1 MKSRQSSLARR
12 LLGIAALAPFW
23 LCIGCDPSPSPGL
36 PAPSST
42 AAPQANAAIPPETT
56 APSAPPP
63 ALARA
68 VPSNPLGLPPRRIK
82 IDPGR
87 RVFTFSEPML
97 QNARLGSTLVLYAA
111 NVAGFEGDDVLIE
124 GKSSPSYK
132 VHAGYVIPVP
142 DAPRV
147 HIGDPVLSE
156 WNGVMKHAVVA
167 RFVKDRVGL
176 RYTDM
181 GGEAQEGL
189 VKNPRLVKQVEG
201 LAPGN
206 YAAFKQEQE
215 WRHVLLVSPI
225 EGEPKRWFA
234 LGFGGAASIV
244 DEPRLRPIPIRWNP
258 RPGTEVW
265 AEWAGTMRRGS
276 VQSAGDTG
284 LFTVKYERAGRPVTV
299 GWGLLMQPVAEDRT
313 GPR

>member
-1 MKSRQSSLARR
+1 VMSARSRIDHPL
-12 LLGIAALAPFW
+12 
-23 LCIGCDPSPSPGL
+23 LCIVAFAPIGLAVACDPASPPGL
-36 PAPSST
+36 ST
-42 AAPQANAAIPPETT
+42 PTTT
-56 APSAPPP
+56 APAPVNAALPPEATAPRAPPP
-63 ALARA
+63 AP
-68 VPSNPLGLPPRRIK
+68 VHTGQSNPLSLPPRRIK

-111 NVAGFEGDDVLIE
+111 NVAGFEGDDLLIE

-142 DAPRV
+142 DTPRV

-167 RFVKDRVGL
+167 RFVKDRVAL

-181 GGEAQEGL
+181 GSETQEGL

-234 LGFGGAASIV
+234 LAFGGAASIV

-265 AEWAGTMRRGS
+265 AEWVGTMRRGI
-276 VQSAGDTG
+276 VQSAGETG

-299 GWGLLMQPVAEDRT
+299 GWGLLMQPIAEDRP
-313 GPR
+313 GSR